1 MEFHANGALDSPSDA
16 PTICLVR
23 APAAETFRL
32 AGTSMAPPLGL
43 AYIAGAL
50 EADGERVAVVDAVAS
65 APHNVRR
72 YHKGYL
78 IGLSYDEIA
87 ARIPSGV
94 DFIGI
99 SVLFTHEWPSSLCL
113 IDTIKRR
120 HPDVPIILGGEH
132 VSSLP
137 EFCLLTSVADVLVLG
152 EGEETVIELIHALR
166 NEQPL
171 DEIDGIAYRSGDDV
185 VVNPRRQR
193 TTDIDNIARPAWHLF
208 ALDTY
213 HEHRWMGGLYSST
226 KSVPILATRG
236 CPYQCTYCSAPGM
249 WTPKWIPRDPV
260 KVVDE
265 IEYYVEH
272 FGARN
277 FPFQDLTAIIQ
288 RQWIIDFCNELL
300 DRDLH
305 ITWQMPTGTRT
316 EAIDAEVAQ
325 LLRRTGL
332 ISMAYAPESG
342 SEETRRLIK
351 KKMKTDRLFESM
363 RATVAEGLRA
373 SVFMVIGFPHDTEDH
388 LRENLPFL
396 DAIADIGITEI
407 GVSFYMALPGT
418 QMFDSLYDN
427 GKIVINRKYFRHIL
441 AATTLLSTSSY
452 NEHLSNL
459 KLMIWK
465 YRLFRHFYRR
475 RRGVEA
481 SRGLASQMWGSLI
494 RLRGKG
500 GDESKFQTAFRYGVV
515 TGIQTAKC
523 KLKRGWMSRA
533 DEKRLFEHWDDIFRQ
548 IREKNIRDGV
558 HTPAPADTRQ
568 LHEINVILP
577 LKAAHGARR
586 RIPVKVGVATGTQQ
600 IRPAN
605 AAVEIAVDVE
615 PSRTSVGGVTG

>member
-1 MEFHANGALDSPSDA
+1 
-16 PTICLVR
+16 
-23 APAAETFRL
+23 
-32 AGTSMAPPLGL
+32 MAPPLGL

-50 EADGERVAVVDAVAS
+50 EAAGERVALVDAVAS
-65 APHNVRR
+65 APDSVRR

-78 IGLSYDEIA
+78 IGLSFDEIA

-94 DFIGI
+94 EFIGI
-99 SVLFTHEWPSSLCL
+99 SVLFTHEWPAAVCL
-113 IDTIKRR
+113 IDAIKRR
-120 HPDVPIILGGEH
+120 HPDVPVILGGEH
-132 VSSLP
+132 VSSMS
-137 EFCLLTSVADVLVLG
+137 EFCLLTSAADVLVLG
-152 EGEETVIELIHALR
+152 EGEETIIELIHALR
-166 NEQPL
+166 DKQPL
-171 DEIDGIAYRSGDDV
+171 DDIEGVAYRSGDDV

-193 TTDIDNIARPAWHLF
+193 ATDIDAIAYPAWHLF

-249 WTPKWIPRDPV
+249 WTPRWIPRDPA

-265 IEYYVEH
+265 IQHYVEH

-288 RQWIIDFCNELL
+288 RQWIVDFCHELL
-300 DRDLH
+300 ERDLQ

-325 LLRRTGL
+325 LLKRTGL
-332 ISMAYAPESG
+332 INMAYAPESG

-363 RATVAEGLRA
+363 RATVAEGLQA
-373 SVFMVIGFPHDTEDH
+373 SVFLVIGFPHDTEEH

-396 DAIADIGITEI
+396 DAMADIGITEVGI
-407 GVSFYMALPGT
+407 SFYMALPGT

-441 AATTLLSTSSY
+441 AATTLFSTSTY
-452 NEHLSNL
+452 NENLSNL
-459 KLMIWK
+459 KLMAWK

-481 SRGLASQMWGSLI
+481 SRGLAAQLWSSLV

-500 GDESKFQTAFRYGVV
+500 GDETKFQTAFRYGIV
-515 TGIQTAKC
+515 TGINTAKC
-523 KLKRGWMSRA
+523 KLKHGWMSRA
-533 DEKRLFEHWDDIFRQ
+533 DERRLFEHWDDIYRQ
-548 IREKNIRDGV
+548 VREKNVRDGV
-558 HTPAPADTRQ
+558 HTPAPADTRK

-577 LKAAHGARR
+577 LKAEHGARR
-586 RIPVKVGVATGTQQ
+586 RIPVKVGVTPSTERF
-600 IRPAN
+600 RPAN
-605 AAVEIAVDVE
+605 AGLAGIDASAE
-615 PSRTSVGGVTG
+615 PSRASVGGATG

>member
-1 MEFHANGALDSPSDA
+1 MATDFHANGALDPPSDA

-23 APAAETFRL
+23 GPTAETFRL

-50 EADGERVAVVDAVAS
+50 EAAGERVAVVDAVAS
-65 APHNVRR
+65 APDNVRR

-78 IGLSYDEIA
+78 IGLSFDEIA

-94 DFIGI
+94 EFIGI
-99 SVLFTHEWPSSLCL
+99 SVLFTHEWPAAVCL

-132 VSSLP
+132 VSSMS
-137 EFCLLTSVADVLVLG
+137 EFCLLTSAADVLVLG

-166 NEQPL
+166 DKEPL
-171 DEIDGIAYRSGDDV
+171 DDIEGIAYRSGDDV

-193 TTDIDNIARPAWHLF
+193 TTDIDAIAYPAWHLF

-249 WTPKWIPRDPV
+249 WTPRWIPRDPA

-265 IEYYVEH
+265 IQYYVEH

-288 RQWIIDFCNELL
+288 RQWIVDFCHELL
-300 DRDLH
+300 DRDLQ

-325 LLRRTGL
+325 LLKRTGL
-332 ISMAYAPESG
+332 INMAYAPESG

-363 RATVAEGLRA
+363 RAT
-373 SVFMVIGFPHDTEDH
+373 
-388 LRENLPFL
+388 
-396 DAIADIGITEI
+396 
-407 GVSFYMALPGT
+407 
-418 QMFDSLYDN
+418 
-427 GKIVINRKYFRHIL
+427 
-441 AATTLLSTSSY
+441 
-452 NEHLSNL
+452 
-459 KLMIWK
+459 
-465 YRLFRHFYRR
+465 R
-475 RRGVEA
+475 RRGTPSLGLPGDRVSARHRRPLTREPPVPRCHGRHRNHRGRNIVLHGAAGDPDVRQPVRQRKDRHQPEVLPPHLGRHHAVLDIDLQREPLQSEA
-481 SRGLASQMWGSLI
+481 HDMEVPAVPALL
-494 RLRGKG
+494 
-500 GDESKFQTAFRYGVV
+500 
-515 TGIQTAKC
+515 
-523 KLKRGWMSRA
+523 
-533 DEKRLFEHWDDIFRQ
+533 
-548 IREKNIRDGV
+548 
-558 HTPAPADTRQ
+558 PAPS
-568 LHEINVILP
+568 
-577 LKAAHGARR
+577 GY
-586 RIPVKVGVATGTQQ
+586 
-600 IRPAN
+600 
-605 AAVEIAVDVE
+605 
-615 PSRTSVGGVTG
+615 